1 MPDNNN
7 RGQGLSEDLEAYL
20 DLLDSESGN
29 RRKVSRDFSNL
40 NETLSREKTSDVRFI
55 DIEDE
60 ETIKRPP
67 QRRVQNNTNS
77 GQRVNSVRPNGN
89 TANRKPAPPRYKENG
104 KFVDTEE
111 RKKQSS
117 NPVLRWF
124 YNLPKKRQRLVKILS
139 VFLVFAII
147 LGTALGIFIN
157 NKFNMMGD
165 PEQYTDVIYDEEQFS
180 DIDGDINASNFKD
193 ALKNWATTGNDQKMS
208 SKNVVNVLLI
218 GADSRQ
224 GTNTGNTDV
233 MMLVSL
239 NKKTK
244 QIKLVSFMRDS
255 YLYIEGKNNSYCA
268 KLNAAFSMGGPETLL
283 NTIEN
288 NYKIEIDDFVMVNFE
303 SFKAIIEAM
312 GGITVDV
319 QKYEANYANNRYKL
333 SMPYGDG
340 VTLDGEEA
348 LAFCRIRGCDADGD
362 VSRTR
367 RQRQVIN
374 AMINRV
380 TNASVSDLNKYLNAL
395 LPYVYTGFSKSEV
408 LSLGMKAITN
418 GWAFYERSELQ
429 IPTPETRTSG
439 SMGSWIWVID
449 YQLAAQTLQNELYG
463 ESNIVLEDGRTTLI
477 DIYKGTSGSGSSDG
491 GGSSVIEDDSDNDD
505 VTVPETTEEN
515 TVEFIEGETEEDF
528 NEDMGSPDIP
538 EETEE
543 VTEPETDFE
552 EIPEETEENTTSAPD
567 NTEAMIGE

>member
-1 MPDNNN
+1 
-7 RGQGLSEDLEAYL
+7 
-20 DLLDSESGN
+20 
-29 RRKVSRDFSNL
+29 
-40 NETLSREKTSDVRFI
+40 
-55 DIEDE
+55 
-60 ETIKRPP
+60 
-67 QRRVQNNTNS
+67 
-77 GQRVNSVRPNGN
+77 
-89 TANRKPAPPRYKENG
+89 
-104 KFVDTEE
+104 
-111 RKKQSS
+111 
-117 NPVLRWF
+117 
-124 YNLPKKRQRLVKILS
+124 
-139 VFLVFAII
+139 
-147 LGTALGIFIN
+147 
-157 NKFNMMGD
+157 
-165 PEQYTDVIYDEEQFS
+165 
-180 DIDGDINASNFKD
+180 
-193 ALKNWATTGNDQKMS
+193 
-208 SKNVVNVLLI
+208 
-218 GADSRQ
+218 
-224 GTNTGNTDV
+224 

-255 YLYIEGKNNSYCA
+255 YIYIEGKNNAYCA
-268 KLNAAFSMGGPETLL
+268 KLYAAFSMGGPETLL

-303 SFKAIIEAM
+303 SFKSIIEAM

-395 LPYVYTGFSKSEV
+395 LPYGYTGFSKSEV

-491 GGSSVIEDDSDNDD
+491 GGSSVIEDDNSGNNET
-505 VTVPETTEEN
+505 TVPETTEEN